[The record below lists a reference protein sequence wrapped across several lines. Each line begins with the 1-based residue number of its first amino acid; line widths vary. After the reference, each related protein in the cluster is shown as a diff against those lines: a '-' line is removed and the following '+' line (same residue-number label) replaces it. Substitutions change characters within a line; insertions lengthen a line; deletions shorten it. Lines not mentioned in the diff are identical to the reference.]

1 MGGISF
7 IVCFCVI
14 HVCSLWGLVVLGAV
28 KVDRC
33 SSAFAVVAAS
43 ASDWSDPRSNH
54 LFCITRLL
62 HTETKM
68 PVVVVMIQDLHLQKI
83 LWKNWVWSISTLRS
97 LLKKRGYSLLLL
109 TTNNIFTEEGVIDLG
124 VSRALESKTFLSQ
137 VPGGYSIWFL
147 RPWVWV
153 RTRML
158 PESCDITVGV
168 AAYWALASALLP
180 IRVLLVHSLCGS
192 WNGWQTNNKGPGYF
206 HSASQSKWVNCSSQP
221 SIVHWLSSSI
231 FPCRLFVR
239 SSRHGD
245 T

>member
-1 MGGISF
+1 MFALYEGWSCWEPSKLIDALQLSQSSPHPQVIDQILDPTTSF
-7 IVCFCVI
+7 A
-14 HVCSLWGLVVLGAV
+14 SLAFFIQRQ
-28 KVDRC
+28 RC
-33 SSAFAVVAAS
+33 RWWWRWYRIFTYK
-43 ASDWSDPRSNH
+43 RY
-54 LFCITRLL
+54 FG
-62 HTETKM
+62 
-68 PVVVVMIQDLHLQKI
+68 
-83 LWKNWVWSISTLRS
+83 KNGVWSISTLRS

-124 VSRALESKTFLSQ
+124 VSRALDSKTFLSQ

-147 RPWVWV
+147 RQWVWV

-231 FPCRLFVR
+231 FPFVCRL
-239 SSRHGD
+239 SRYGD
-245 T
+245 ILPNLHFYFP